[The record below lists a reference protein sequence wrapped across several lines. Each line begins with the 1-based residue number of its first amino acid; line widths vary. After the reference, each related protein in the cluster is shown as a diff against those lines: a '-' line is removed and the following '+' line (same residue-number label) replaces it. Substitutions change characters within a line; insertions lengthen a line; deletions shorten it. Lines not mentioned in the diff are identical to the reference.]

1 MDQIYAQLIEVAGG
15 NVLSYSVDLVDHQ
28 MKGLAR
34 CPEVSDQRFITRLQ
48 ACAAINKQQHNIR
61 FSNGGHGLARHGRID
76 TRFLAGDATGVDD
89 NEPGILDPPLSVLP
103 IPRQTGKVG
112 NQCIPTA
119 G

>member
-1 MDQIYAQLIEVAGG
+1 MDQIYAQLIEIAGG

-34 CPEVSDQRFITRLQ
+34 CPEVSHQRFITRLQ
-48 ACAAINKQQHNIR
+48 ACAAVNKQQHNIR
-61 FSNGGHGLARHGRID
+61 FGNGGHRLACHGRID

-89 NEPGILDPPLSVLP
+89 NEPGILNAPLSVLS

>member
-48 ACAAINKQQHNIR
+48 ACATIDQQKHNVR
-61 FSNGGHGLARHGRID
+61 FGNGRHGLARHGRID
-76 TRFLAGDATGVDD
+76 ACFLSGNATGIDD
-89 NEPGILDPPLSVLP
+89 NEPGILDAPLPVLP
-103 IPRQTGKVG
+103 VPREPRKIG